1 MLTAITRAVGPS
13 LGDCELTWLPREP
26 IDIANAIAQHDA
38 YERALAELGVHVVS
52 LPALPDHP
60 DAVFVED
67 PALVLDEV
75 AVITAMG
82 VASRRGERDSLAAAL
97 EGFRPVIRMRETAC
111 LEGGDVMRVGRNLYV
126 GLSARTSAEGVAQLA
141 DILAPFGYNVQLV
154 EMRDCLHLKSAC
166 SFIGDGTVLL
176 NRAWLD
182 SFALRE
188 YRLIDVAP
196 GEPSGANALR
206 VGGTV
211 LMPDAFPATATRL
224 REAGFQVKAL
234 DLSELLKAES
244 GVTCSSLLFESA

>member
-1 MLTAITRAVGPS
+1 MLTAITRAVSRS
-13 LGDCELTWLPREP
+13 LGDCELTWLQREP
-26 IDIANAIAQHDA
+26 IDVEKAIAQHEA
-38 YERALAELGVHVVS
+38 YERALAALGARVIS
-52 LPALPDHP
+52 LPALAEHP

-82 VASRRGERDSLAAAL
+82 VASRRGERETLAAAL
-97 EGFRPVIRMRETAC
+97 EEFRPVIRMRDPAR
-111 LEGGDVMRVGRNLYV
+111 LEGGDVMRIGRDLYV
-126 GLSARTSAEGVAQLA
+126 GLSARTDADGVAQLA
-141 DILAPFGYNVQLV
+141 ENLAPFGYQVQVV

-166 SFIGDGTVLL
+166 SFIGDGTVLV

-182 SFALRE
+182 ITALRE

-196 GEPSGANALR
+196 GEESGANALR

-211 LMPDAFPATATRL
+211 LMPDAFPATAARL
-224 REAGFQVKAL
+224 RESEFRVKAL

-244 GVTCSSLLFESA
+244 GVTCSSLLFEAT